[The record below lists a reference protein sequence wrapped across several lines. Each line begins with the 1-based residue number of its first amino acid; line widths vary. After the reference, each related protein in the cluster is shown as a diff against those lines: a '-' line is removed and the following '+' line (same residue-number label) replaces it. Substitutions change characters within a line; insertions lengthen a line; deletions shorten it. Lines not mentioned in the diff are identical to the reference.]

1 MFAAG
6 TVSTRWA
13 QVQTLLAQLW
23 FIVDL
28 FFASLHTPCVLY
40 ENGLA
45 SQLNE
50 PNSILFNPTE
60 KRDQSI
66 KLVQIN

>member
-45 SQLNE
+45 SQ
-50 PNSILFNPTE
+50 PNSIFFNPTE